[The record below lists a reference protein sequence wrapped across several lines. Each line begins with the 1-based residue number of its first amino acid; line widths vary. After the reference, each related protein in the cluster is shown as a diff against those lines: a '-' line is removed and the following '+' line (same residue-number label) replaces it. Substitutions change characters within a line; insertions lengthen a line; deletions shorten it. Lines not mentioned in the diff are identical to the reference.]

1 MPAAKTTTTVTT
13 PVPGRA
19 SGEFLSAPSSSQRP
33 DAERSLDDWD
43 PDEDLVAPISI
54 RTSVAT
60 LLWVCGDC
68 REHYPRAQSC
78 PEKCDACGAPREHFY
93 SPIED

>member
-1 MPAAKTTTTVTT
+1 MPVAKTTTTTVTT
-13 PVPGRA
+13 PVPGRV
-19 SGEFLSAPSSSQRP
+19 SGEYLKAASQRH

-54 RTSVAT
+54 RTSVTT

-78 PEKCDACGAPREHFY
+78 PERCDSCGAPKEHFY